1 MNLDR
6 LQQSGM
12 TLEQVM
18 QLMREGLNG
27 SNGPSGPRGPSSSA
41 VFNNLA
47 NLGIGGGLAGAL
59 AGGLPGAST
68 SATAANVGGGTAAAG
83 GTASSVPILPA
94 LAIAAAYG
102 TGRGIHD
109 AIKTWGEGG
118 GRQQDALIEG
128 GNAIA
133 FPLYGARNAIGGPVG
148 KFLNSDAFEIP
159 MSLANPLTAPL
170 KLADMAG
177 VNFWSGKS
185 REQRNRDSYRKI
197 LKDAGLIDENYQMN
211 LPSGASLDWGKDGG
225 AKLKNV
231 GKIEGNPNS
240 GADRFYY
247 QTDLSN
253 PDVMNNIGALNAL
266 GYIGGRGD
274 KRLADNITGLASNTV
289 GQGDVKQNS
298 RELIDKFGGRNV
310 VYGGVLDAF
319 NKGYISEGQRDAA
332 LAGIDALWGIP
343 NGAKPE
349 EIRKI
354 IEGRR

>member
-27 SNGPSGPRGPSSSA
+27 SNGPIGPRGPGSSA
-41 VFNNLA
+41 VLNNLL
-47 NLGIGGGLAGAL
+47 NLGAGGGLAAAAIPAIAGL
-59 AGGLPGAST
+59 AGLGVTGKGIYDVVTKKEPSIFSDVGLGLNPV
-68 SATAANVGGGTAAAG
+68 TA
-83 GTASSVPILPA
+83 LFYWPA
-94 LAIAAAYG
+94 
-102 TGRGIHD
+102 
-109 AIKTWGEGG
+109 
-118 GRQQDALIEG
+118 RQMG
-128 GNAIA
+128 
-133 FPLYGARNAIGGPVG
+133 F
-148 KFLNSDAFEIP
+148 FS
-159 MSLANPLTAPL
+159 
-170 KLADMAG
+170 
-177 VNFWSGKS
+177 SGKS
-185 REQRNRDSYRKI
+185 REQRNRDDYRKT
-197 LKDAGLIDENYQMN
+197 LKDAGLIDDNYQMN
-211 LPSGASLDWGKDGG
+211 LPSGASLDWGKDGQ
-225 AKLKNV
+225 AKLPNV

-240 GADRFYY
+240 GTERFYY

-253 PDVMNNIGALNAL
+253 PNVMNNIGALNAL
-266 GYIGGRGD
+266 GYIGGRGN

-298 RELIDKFGGRNV
+298 RELINKFGGRDV

-319 NKGYISEGQRDAA
+319 SKGYISEEQRDAA

-349 EIRKI
+349 EIKKI

>member
-27 SNGPSGPRGPSSSA
+27 SNGPIGPRGSGSSD
-41 VFNNLA
+41 VLNNLL
-47 NLGIGGGLAGAL
+47 NLGAGGGLAAAL

-68 SATAANVGGGTAAAG
+68 VAAAIPVIAG
-83 GTASSVPILPA
+83 
-94 LAIAAAYG
+94 LAGLGVIG
-102 TGRGIHD
+102 KGI
-109 AIKTWGEGG
+109 
-118 GRQQDALIEG
+118 
-128 GNAIA
+128 
-133 FPLYGARNAIGGPVG
+133 Y
-148 KFLNSDAFEIP
+148 
-159 MSLANPLTAPL
+159 
-170 KLADMAG
+170 DMG
-177 VNFWSGKS
+177 FFSSGKS
-185 REQRNRDSYRKI
+185 REQRNRDSYRKT
-197 LKDAGLIDENYQMN
+197 LKDAGLIDDNYQMN
-211 LPSGASLDWGKDGG
+211 LPSGASLDWGKDGR
-225 AKLKNV
+225 AKLPNV

-240 GADRFYY
+240 GTERFYY

-253 PDVMNNIGALNAL
+253 PNVMNNIGALNAL
-266 GYIGGRGD
+266 GYIGGRGNN
-274 KRLADNITGLASNTV
+274 RLADNITGLASNTV

-298 RELIDKFGGRNV
+298 RELINKFGGRDV

-319 NKGYISEGQRDAA
+319 SKGYISEGQRDAA

-349 EIRKI
+349 EIKKI